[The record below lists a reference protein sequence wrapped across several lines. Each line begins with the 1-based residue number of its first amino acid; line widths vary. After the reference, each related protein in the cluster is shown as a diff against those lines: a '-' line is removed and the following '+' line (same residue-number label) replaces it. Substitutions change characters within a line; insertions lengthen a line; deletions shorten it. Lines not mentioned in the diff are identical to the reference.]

1 MALPTPDALH
11 DADQAAEVLDVPV
24 ERIYAWRRQ
33 GLIAPAG
40 VMRSRGRGGNT
51 ALYYL
56 DEIRP
61 IAEAYLERK
70 RRRHAGPDLA
80 P

>member
-1 MALPTPDALH
+1 MTLPARDALH
-11 DADQAAEVLDVPV
+11 DADQAAEALGIPR
-24 ERIYAWRRQ
+24 ERIYSWRRQ

-40 VMRSRGRGGNT
+40 YIRSRGRGGAT

-56 DEIRP
+56 DEIVP
-61 IAEAYLERK
+61 VAEAYLARK

>member
-1 MALPTPDALH
+1 MALPAPDALH
-11 DADQAAEVLDVPV
+11 DADQAAQALGVPV

-33 GLIAPAG
+33 ELIAPAG
-40 VMRSRGRGGNT
+40 VMRSRGRTGLT
-51 ALYYL
+51 ALYFL

-61 IAEAYLERK
+61 LAEDYLERK